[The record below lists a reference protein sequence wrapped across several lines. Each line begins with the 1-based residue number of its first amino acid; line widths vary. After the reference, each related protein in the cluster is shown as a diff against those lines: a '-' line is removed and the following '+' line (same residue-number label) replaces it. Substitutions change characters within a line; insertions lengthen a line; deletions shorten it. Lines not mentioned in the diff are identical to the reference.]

1 MSQMT
6 FSSDGFDKYRKT
18 TRKEIFLAR
27 MNEIIPWAELAKLI
41 EPFYPKPEGAGR
53 RPISLEKKLKIYFLQ
68 HWFQLSDP
76 AAEEAI
82 YDSRSFREFI
92 QIDLGL
98 EAAPDET
105 TILKFR
111 HLMEKH
117 ELGAKIFELINDY
130 LMKNEI
136 KVEKGTIVD
145 ATIISAPTS
154 IKNAQGE
161 RDPEMKS
168 TKKGNNW
175 YFGMKVHIGVD
186 SKSKII
192 HTIVV
197 TAASDHDSTVL
208 KDLLHGDETRVYGD
222 SAYTGQK
229 EVIKEVAPRAKDF
242 TNRKGFRN
250 KSLSEKEREKNKRK
264 SSIRAKVEHVF
275 FILKRQFGFQ
285 KVRYRGIDKNANHVF
300 VSCAL
305 VNLVMAARNHK
316 LQAV

>member
-1 MSQMT
+1 MGQLT
-6 FSSDGFDKYRKT
+6 FSSAGFDKFHKT
-18 TRKEIFLAR
+18 TKKEIFLAR
-27 MNEIIPWAELAKLI
+27 MNDIIPWVELTKLI
-41 EPFYPKPEGAGR
+41 EPFYPKPEGPGR

-82 YDSRSFREFI
+82 YDSLAFREFI

-111 HLMEKH
+111 HLMEKN
-117 ELGAKIFELINDY
+117 ELGAKVFELISDY
-130 LMKNEI
+130 LVKSGI
-136 KVEKGTIVD
+136 KIEKGTIVD

-154 IKNAQGE
+154 IKNADGE

-168 TKKGNNW
+168 TKKGSNW
-175 YFGMKVHIGVD
+175 HFGMKVHIGMD

-192 HTIVV
+192 HSVVV
-197 TAASDHDSTVL
+197 TAASDHDSTAL

-222 SAYTGQK
+222 SAYTGK
-229 EVIKEVAPRAKDF
+229 EEVIKETAPNAKDF

-250 KSLSEKEREKNKRK
+250 KSLSEKEREKNKKK
-264 SSIRAKVEHVF
+264 SSIRAKVEHAF

-285 KVRYRGIDKNANHVF
+285 KVRYRGIEKNANHVF

-305 VNLVMAARNHK
+305 VNLVMAARNQNIK
-316 LQAV
+316 FA